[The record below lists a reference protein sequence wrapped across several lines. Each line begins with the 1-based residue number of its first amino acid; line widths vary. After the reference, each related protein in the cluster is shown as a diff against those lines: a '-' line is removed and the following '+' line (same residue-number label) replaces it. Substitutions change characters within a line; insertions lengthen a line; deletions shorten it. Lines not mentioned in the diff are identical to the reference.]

1 LLDALRR
8 APVGRPALAT
18 ACGWPDDAARAQR
31 VAGDLVAEG
40 FACWS
45 GGRTDALRLVE
56 AAPSRPPA
64 VRR

>member
-1 LLDALRR
+1 MRCDAARS
-8 APVGRPALAT
+8 ARPALAA

-40 FACWS
+40 FARWS
-45 GGRTDALRLVE
+45 GGRTPALGLVG
-56 AAPSRPPA
+56 AAGPTRPPA